1 MAEDSDCSQFSDD
14 SSSDDESNNGDE
26 SKEPIVCSQCTKSF
40 DPQKDRG
47 CDVDS
52 DTCSKCFKAQM
63 KQALAD
69 LGPDGCTGSGTVN
82 KADLPKEGST
92 DAPVEND
99 VEDDDGTA
107 DVERDG
113 TESGSKTDTPNDG
126 YTGVTLDNGVEK
138 NDPVDPVLPAPV
150 IPITNHALIHN
161 EDRRQSILHSFM
173 SEEVSMEI
181 SIAGNNRTVCRKK
194 FRMDKEGGVVWL
206 WVDLVVMDKIPLLYN
221 YFVLAGHANI
231 NLKRVS
237 YSMVV
242 IRHTSGKKYILL
254 CILRTKCPKPRYDAV
269 IYDHSSLD
277 QDNAVWRVP
286 GLTELFKH
294 YEFLPDEA
302 IDFPMALDELKKFVE
317 REDDRGNSLVW
328 KKTQP
333 NKDEMGRLMSKG
345 YEPDSDGSAGTALG
359 KRNGT
364 KAKTYAESYEK
375 PPGKAKKKRTRAA
388 NKKKEIVVL
397 TEVI

>member
-1 MAEDSDCSQFSDD
+1 MAEDSDCSQFSDG
-14 SSSDDESNNGDE
+14 SLSLSDDESNNGDE
-26 SKEPIVCSQCTKSF
+26 FKEPIVCSQCTKSF
-40 DPQKDRG
+40 DPNKDRG

-69 LGPDGCTGSGTVN
+69 LGPAGCTESGSVN
-82 KADLPKEGST
+82 KSDIPK
-92 DAPVEND
+92 DAPVENHLEE
-99 VEDDDGTA
+99 VGTA
-107 DVERDG
+107 DVEKDDS
-113 TESGSKTDTPNDG
+113 EAGSKTDTLNDG

-138 NDPVDPVLPAPV
+138 NGTVDPVSTAPAV
-150 IPITNHALIHN
+150 PITNLALIHD
-161 EDRRQSILHSFM
+161 EERRQTILHSFM

-231 NLKRVS
+231 NLKRVC
-237 YSMVV
+237 YAMVV

-302 IDFPMALDELKKFVE
+302 IDFEMALDVLRKFVT

-328 KKTQP
+328 KKSQP
-333 NKDEMGRLMSKG
+333 NKDEMGRLMSNG

-359 KRNGT
+359 KRNGSRAVSYAET
-364 KAKTYAESYEK
+364 HEIVLPKGKKAK
-375 PPGKAKKKRTRAA
+375 GKRAR
-388 NKKKEIVVL
+388 NKKKKNLIVL
-397 TEVI
+397 EVI